1 MRFYSALNCLL
12 YVGFF
17 VNLSKRNLIMESIK
31 DSLNQPTE
39 APRKRLLVV
48 GAGGF
53 VGGFIASAGLERGYD
68 VTVAVRQSTS
78 RHYLSDSRLKFL
90 VLDYAKPDQI
100 RDAVSEAMPDAADR
114 WDYVIYNLGATKCK
128 NPNDFDLINRQYLV
142 NFVETLRELNKLPQ
156 QLLFM
161 SSLSAMGPGDEQ
173 GYTPIKVTDTPQ
185 PNTRYG
191 LSKIKAEDYL
201 RSVEELNYIIFR
213 ATGVYGPREKDYLM
227 MIKSIDRHIDVGMG
241 YREQLLT
248 FIYVDDLVNAMYDA
262 LAANL
267 SRKTYIIAEPQAYTQ
282 TEFRRIVADELGGRW
297 VLPLK
302 LPMWVVYAVST
313 LLEKFAAMQGKTST
327 LNRDKYKI
335 MRQRNWAADVSE
347 AIADFG
353 FHIEY
358 PLKRGVH
365 ETVKAYL
372 ANR

>member
-1 MRFYSALNCLL
+1 MRFYSAFNSLL

-31 DSLNQPTE
+31 DSSNQPAE

-173 GYTPIKVTDTPQ
+173 GYTPIKVTDTPL

-191 LSKIKAEDYL
+191 LSKIKAEEYL
-201 RSVEELNYIIFR
+201 RSIEELNYIIFR

>member
-31 DSLNQPTE
+31 DSSNQPAE

-313 LLEKFAAMQGKTST
+313 LLEKLAAMQGKTST

-335 MRQRNWAADVSE
+335 MRQRNWAADVNE

>member
-1 MRFYSALNCLL
+1 MRFYSAFNSLL

-31 DSLNQPTE
+31 DSSNQPAE

-191 LSKIKAEDYL
+191 LSKIKAEEYL
-201 RSVEELNYIIFR
+201 RSIEELNYIIFR